1 MCVEGCEMVNVR
13 RKTRA
18 RLILL
23 ITGTLV
29 AGVTSAHASFWK
41 RGVAP
46 KAAASPAGSSSTPV
60 AGMSLTAVDIEST
73 PSPRLILRTTASPVY
88 TSYSP
93 MPDLFVIDL
102 TGASKASAL
111 VIPSALPASVS
122 AITVD
127 DVTEVGEHLTRVSVH
142 LKQAATIEASA
153 EGTSVVIKLPA
164 AAPAMVEAIP
174 APKIEEPAPA
184 LAPKVA
190 ESAPAQ
196 ITAQVEQP
204 EPVKSEPVAEAPVVT
219 EALPPANKAKTLKK
233 IETSGAGSAIAVR
246 LATDGDVAYNAFKL
260 EKPSRVV
267 IDLTG
272 VNDKLAKNVIN
283 VSDPIVKKIRVSQF
297 KSSPEAVTRVVLDVE
312 EKTEYHVTKVG
323 DALQITFGD
332 SPAMAATP
340 PPAPAPKHEEQPR
353 VATTPIVAPPEKITA
368 PAKTAAVDIPA
379 QVPTI
384 APTGAPQ
391 VADNAT
397 WKMPESRKTT
407 SVINSPQPQ
416 TAPSSKTRRGTK
428 TTKTTT
434 TAPATDT
441 APPAIEPM
449 VTGENVFTDQPQ
461 PSPQGQQPQPSG
473 VGGTML
479 SAAQGGKTLSSGE
492 KAYTGEPLSLNLKDA
507 DIKDVLRTFA
517 QLTGLNIAID
527 PTVSGS
533 VTVDFVD
540 VPWDQ
545 ALEIILR
552 QNSLAYVLEG
562 NVMRV
567 GTAARLS
574 EEATANRNL
583 SEQERLNVPLNTV
596 GFKLSYARAL
606 DVATLLREMAS
617 PRARIIVDQR
627 TNQLIISEIPTYLQT
642 MRNLIESVDVPTR
655 QVVIEARIVETT
667 KLFIQQYGFNWGFH
681 GSMDPSLGTGTGLV
695 FPNRIDTV
703 GGPFNFGAGN
713 PVVSFSLQNVLGTFT
728 LDLALLAAETEGI
741 VRVISAPRVMTQD
754 NTPAE
759 ITSGFQI
766 PYQTRVNFTTTVSY
780 VDATLRLSV
789 TPQITE
795 AGTVIMDIQVQKNEP
810 ATGLNVEGGSGTP
823 LSTRRAQTKLMVRDG
838 GTSVIAGIY
847 QVKENNAQS
856 RLPFVHQIPILGA
869 LFRTR
874 DYNSEHDELL
884 IFITPRIVRS

>member
-1 MCVEGCEMVNVR
+1 
-13 RKTRA
+13 
-18 RLILL
+18 
-23 ITGTLV
+23 
-29 AGVTSAHASFWK
+29 
-41 RGVAP
+41 
-46 KAAASPAGSSSTPV
+46 
-60 AGMSLTAVDIEST
+60 
-73 PSPRLILRTTASPVY
+73 
-88 TSYSP
+88 
-93 MPDLFVIDL
+93 
-102 TGASKASAL
+102 
-111 VIPSALPASVS
+111 
-122 AITVD
+122 
-127 DVTEVGEHLTRVSVH
+127 
-142 LKQAATIEASA
+142 
-153 EGTSVVIKLPA
+153 
-164 AAPAMVEAIP
+164 
-174 APKIEEPAPA
+174 
-184 LAPKVA
+184 
-190 ESAPAQ
+190 
-196 ITAQVEQP
+196 
-204 EPVKSEPVAEAPVVT
+204 VKSEPVADAPVVT

-272 VNDKLAKNVIN
+272 VDDKLAKNIIN
-283 VSDPIVKKIRVSQF
+283 VSDPVLKRIRVSQF
-297 KSSPEAVTRVVLDVE
+297 KSAPDAVTRVVLDVE
-312 EKTEYHVTKVG
+312 EKTAYRVTKAG

-332 SPAMAATP
+332 SPAMAAAP
-340 PPAPAPKHEEQPR
+340 VAAPVPAPKKEEPPH
-353 VATTPIVAPPEKITA
+353 VAAAPVITPAAKSVA
-368 PAKTAAVDIPA
+368 PAKTVADIPA

-384 APTGAPQ
+384 APQ
-391 VADNAT
+391 VAENAT
-397 WKMPESRKTT
+397 WKMPETRKTT

-416 TAPSSKTRRGTK
+416 TAPASKKRGSKTTR
-428 TTKTTT
+428 TTT
-434 TAPATDT
+434 METV
-441 APPAIEPM
+441 PPAIEPV
-449 VTGENVFTDQPQ
+449 VTGENVFTDPQQPAA
-461 PSPQGQQPQPSG
+461 SPQPQPSG
-473 VGGTML
+473 IGGTML
-479 SAAQGGKTLSSGE
+479 SAAAGGRTLSSGE

-574 EEATANRNL
+574 EEAEANRHLN
-583 SEQERLNVPLNTV
+583 EQERLNVPLNTV
-596 GFKLSYARAL
+596 GFKLSYARAQ
-606 DVATLLREMAS
+606 DVANLLREMAS
-617 PRARIIVDQR
+617 PRARLIVDAR

-667 KLFIQQYGFNWGFH
+667 KLFIQKYGFNWGFN

-703 GGPFNFGAGN
+703 GGPFQFGAGN

-766 PYQTRVNFTTTVSY
+766 PYQTRVNFTTTVAY

-823 LSTRRAQTKLMVRDG
+823 LTTRRAQTKLMVRDG

-884 IFITPRIVRS
+884 IFITPRIVRST